1 MTAAPESAGAS
12 GGVPAPVTVRVGDGA
27 PVTVS
32 VPPGTTILDAA
43 LAAGIALPH
52 QCRSGSC
59 GSCRAQLVSG
69 ATADV
74 AGRVQSLPPAAHR
87 SGVRLLCSTLPDGPC
102 EVRVEARPTAAPAA
116 GTVTA
121 RVAAIEDAA
130 AGVRRLVLDL
140 DAPLR
145 FDAGQYVLLTV
156 PRDVGPGAA
165 SAGGPAVA
173 EAVERAY
180 SIVSP
185 PSEDRRL
192 VFLVDLVPGGAMGA
206 WLTGRAAPG
215 DRLTLRGPFGGFAL
229 HPGRHPALFV
239 AGGTGVGPVLSLLD
253 EHRRRFAATRP
264 TTVCLAVRNRA
275 RLVGA
280 DELDLRRTW
289 MPRLTVRVGLSRPDP
304 ADAWDGP
311 VANPVELIR
320 ADDVGPDVRA
330 YVAGPPAMV
339 AAAFDRLVSLGLPP
353 GSIATEGFSPGEH
366 L

>member
-1 MTAAPESAGAS
+1 VTAGPESTGAS
-12 GGVPAPVTVRVGDGA
+12 DGVPVTVRVGDGA
-27 PVTVS
+27 PVTVA
-32 VPPGTTILDAA
+32 VPTEVTILDAA

-69 ATADV
+69 TTADV
-74 AGRVQSLPPAAHR
+74 ADRVQSLPPAAHR
-87 SGVRLLCSTLPDGPC
+87 AGVRLLCSTLPDGPC
-102 EVRVEARPTAAPAA
+102 EVQVEARSTAAPAA

-140 DAPLR
+140 DTPLR
-145 FDAGQYVLLTV
+145 FDAGQYVLLAV
-156 PRDVGPGAA
+156 PGIDATDVG
-165 SAGGPAVA
+165 
-173 EAVERAY
+173 ERAY

-185 PSEDRRL
+185 PTDDRRL

-215 DRLTLRGPFGGFAL
+215 DRLTVRGPFGGFAL

-239 AGGTGVGPVLSLLD
+239 AGGTGIAPVLSLLD
-253 EHRRRFAATRP
+253 EHRRRFAATR
-264 TTVCLAVRNRA
+264 TAVVCFACRSRS
-275 RLVGA
+275 RLVAA

-289 MPRLTVRVGLSRPDP
+289 MPRLTVRIGLSRPDP
-304 ADAWDGP
+304 TDAWDGP
-311 VANPVELIR
+311 VADPVALIR
-320 ADDVGPDVRA
+320 PDDVASDVRA

-339 AAAFDRLVSLGLPP
+339 AAAFDRLVDLGLPP

-366 L
+366 A

>member
-1 MTAAPESAGAS
+1 MNGD
-12 GGVPAPVTVRVGDGA
+12 GVPVAVRVGDGA
-27 PVTVS
+27 PTTVA
-32 VPPGTTILDAA
+32 VAAGTTILDAA

-69 ATADV
+69 ATTDV

-87 SGVRLLCSTLPDGPC
+87 AGVRLLCSILPDGPC
-102 EVRVEARPTAAPAA
+102 EVRVEARPTAAPVA
-116 GTVTA
+116 GTLTA
-121 RVAAIEDAA
+121 RVAAIEHAA
-130 AGVRRLVLDL
+130 TGVRRLMLDL
-140 DAPLR
+140 DSPLR

-156 PRDVGPGAA
+156 PGTAPV
-165 SAGGPAVA
+165 
-173 EAVERAY
+173 VERAY

-192 VFLVDLVPGGAMGA
+192 VFLVDLVPGGAMGR

-215 DRLTLRGPFGGFAL
+215 DRITLRGPFGGFAL
-229 HPGRHPALFV
+229 HPARHPALFV
-239 AGGTGVGPVLSLLD
+239 AGGTGIAPILSLLD
-253 EHRRRFAATRP
+253 EHRRRYAATRP
-264 TTVCLAVRNRA
+264 TTVCLACSNRA

-289 MPRLTVRVGLSRPDP
+289 MARLTVRVGLSRPEP

-311 VANPVELIR
+311 IANPVELIR

-339 AAAFDRLVSLGLPP
+339 AAAFDRLVDLGLPP
-353 GSIATEGFSPGEH
+353 GSIATEGFSPGDDGAPI
-366 L
+366 